1 MRQQHSILLHTNVFC
16 CIKYTA
22 QYVSIP
28 FRTQPRVL
36 HLWEREKV
44 CLQTYS
50 HFLSLLEFLPFSLS
64 KQFRG
69 RWVERL
75 LITSWKS
82 RFSVRRLRSA
92 GMGGQVGAF
101 PWQHLLPLSHKP
113 FSFLVEKQKGKAKS
127 SIWEWFCKIWL
138 FWIWKKKLCMMNRDK
153 S

>member
-22 QYVSIP
+22 QYMLVFHSEHSHSC
-28 FRTQPRVL
+28 VL

-50 HFLSLLEFLPFSLS
+50 HFLSLLVFLPFSLS

-92 GMGGQVGAF
+92 GMWGAGGGVSMATPSPTLPQTFFF
-101 PWQHLLPLSHKP
+101 PCWKTERKSKKFDLRVVLQNLPL
-113 FSFLVEKQKGKAKS
+113 LN
-127 SIWEWFCKIWL
+127 
-138 FWIWKKKLCMMNRDK
+138 M
-153 S
+153 